1 MSEAAPVSLYDRLI
15 QHLPQVEGPIAK
27 KLDFTVKLKWTLIVL
42 VSYFVLKHVPLFGL
56 GASAL
61 AQFQSLSVLLGA
73 DFGSL
78 LSLGIGPIV
87 TGSIILQLLNG
98 SGLLK
103 FDLSSHAGK
112 ARFQG
117 TNKLFSYFFL
127 VFESFIFVFMGGLTP
142 DPTLVGT
149 SMYLGLEFA
158 LVIQLILGGF
168 LIILLDDLVSK
179 WGLGSGIS
187 LFIAAG
193 VAESLFIQ
201 LFSPF
206 KTTGSEY
213 MVGAVPA
220 IFQALARADSATLA
234 LSIAGILATVFVFL
248 LAVYF
253 QSMKVEIP
261 LSFGRVRGMGIRWPL
276 NFLYTSNT
284 PVILVAAL
292 LANIRLASYFVQ
304 TRFGSQT
311 AASIATWFSPPH
323 LLRDLINAGSFVIG
337 WQSYGQALFYMLIM
351 MVGSLI
357 FAWFWMQT
365 SGMDAKSQAK
375 TIMSSGLQIPGF
387 RNDPRIV
394 EHILNRY
401 IGPLTV
407 MGGLAVGFISSIA
420 DISGAVVSGTGLLL
434 AIMIVYK
441 FYEDIARQHMMDMN
455 PTMRKFMGR

>member
-1 MSEAAPVSLYDRLI
+1 MSEEAPVSLFDRFTA
-15 QHLPQVEGPIAK
+15 HLPVVEAPIAK
-27 KLDFTVKLKWTLIVL
+27 KLDFATKLKWTLIVL

-98 SGLLK
+98 SGMLK
-103 FDLSSHAGK
+103 FDLTTHAGK

-117 TNKLFSYFFL
+117 MNKVFSYFFL
-127 VFESFIFVFMGGLTP
+127 IFESFIFVFMGGLTP
-142 DPTLVGT
+142 DPLLKGT
-149 SMYLGLEFA
+149 SLFVGLELA
-158 LVIQLILGGF
+158 LVAQLILGGF

-179 WGLGSGIS
+179 WGIGSGIS

-193 VAESLFIQ
+193 VSESLFIQ

-206 KTTGSEY
+206 TTTGSDY
-213 MVGAVPA
+213 MVGAIPSM
-220 IFQALARADSATLA
+220 FQALARADGSTLA
-234 LSIAGILATVFVFL
+234 LSIAGVLATVFVFML
-248 LAVYF
+248 VVYF
-253 QSMKVEIP
+253 QSMKAEIP

-292 LANIRLASYFVQ
+292 LANVRLGAYFIQ
-304 TRFGSQT
+304 NRFGADS
-311 AASIATWFSPPH
+311 AVNLANWFSPPH
-323 LLRDLINAGSFVIG
+323 LLRSLITGGSFIIG
-337 WQSYGQALFYMLIM
+337 WEPYLQALFYLAIM
-351 MVGSLI
+351 MIGSLI
-357 FAWFWMQT
+357 FSWFWMQT

-375 TIMSSGLQIPGF
+375 TIMGSGLQIPGF
-387 RNDPRIV
+387 RNDPRII
-394 EHILNRY
+394 EHILSRY
-401 IGPLTV
+401 IGPLTI
-407 MGGLAVGFISSIA
+407 MGGLTVGFLSAIA

-434 AIMIVYK
+434 SVMIVYK
-441 FYEDIARQHMMDMN
+441 FYEDIARQHMVDMN
-455 PTMRKFMGR
+455 PAMRKFMGR